1 MSCKHN
7 SSLADTLILM
17 KLYTVVVYDL
27 RMFIKEDNS
36 GRKNIK
42 GENYLCRTGDILC
55 DSTQTVVKT
64 RHYKTQNNNYN
75 HFHFKSSSNHFVSEI
90 FMTVYKILPSGRF
103 FTCCVI

>member
-1 MSCKHN
+1 
-7 SSLADTLILM
+7 M

-55 DSTQTVVKT
+55 DLT
-64 RHYKTQNNNYN
+64 Y
-75 HFHFKSSSNHFVSEI
+75 SSSFNIS
-90 FMTVYKILPSGRF
+90 ILL
-103 FTCCVI
+103 VL